1 MYRYFI
7 LFWQFAKRA
16 WKSIF
21 VKTFNPSNNIA
32 EIRLYL
38 YDVWERE
45 RGGGG
50 YLVVILSFK
59 ATVVIA
65 FFFFFYYVYFIMS
78 LEIET

>member
-21 VKTFNPSNNIA
+21 VKTFNPSNNTA

-45 RGGGG
+45 REGG